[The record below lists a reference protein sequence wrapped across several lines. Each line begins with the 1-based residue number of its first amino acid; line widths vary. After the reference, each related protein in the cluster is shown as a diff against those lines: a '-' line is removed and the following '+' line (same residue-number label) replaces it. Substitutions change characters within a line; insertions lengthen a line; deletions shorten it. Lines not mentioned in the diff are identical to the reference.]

1 MKIFL
6 SLENSEENRELT
18 SLLKKLE
25 QYEIT
30 DHFDSRYKTTVIV
43 NGPLTQLSEM
53 LLKDHTLT
61 EKISE
66 ILLVGGSDSYGDVT
80 PVAEKN
86 IYADP
91 ESAQHVF
98 LSGIPI
104 VMFGLNITRQLDN
117 KGLIPLIFLLE
128 PSVFCTEECGVLV
141 ETKGHITR
149 GMTVTDLYSDK
160 QFDNHYVQII
170 KEIDLPK
177 YQQFVRSLKQKN
189 RF

>member
-1 MKIFL
+1 
-6 SLENSEENRELT
+6 
-18 SLLKKLE
+18 
-25 QYEIT
+25 
-30 DHFDSRYKTTVIV
+30 
-43 NGPLTQLSEM
+43 M

-61 EKISE
+61 EKINE

-117 KGLIPLIFLLE
+117 KGLIPLIFLLA
-128 PSVFCTEECGVLV
+128 G
-141 ETKGHITR
+141 R
-149 GMTVTDLYSDK
+149 
-160 QFDNHYVQII
+160 
-170 KEIDLPK
+170 
-177 YQQFVRSLKQKN
+177 
-189 RF
+189 

>member
-6 SLENSEENRELT
+6 SLENSEENRELA

-128 PSVFCTEECGVLV
+128 PSVFCTEKCGVLV

-177 YQQFVRSLKQKN
+177 YQQFVRSLKQ
-189 RF
+189 

>member
-6 SLENSEENRELT
+6 SLENTAENRELS
-18 SLLKKLE
+18 SLLKSLE
-25 QYEIT
+25 QFEIT
-30 DHFDSRYKTTVIV
+30 DHFDNENKTTVIV

-53 LLKDHTLT
+53 LLKDHTLADR
-61 EKISE
+61 IAE

-104 VMFGLNITRQLDN
+104 VMFGLNITRNLEQKALV
-117 KGLIPLIFLLE
+117 PLAYMLE

-141 ETKGHITR
+141 ETRGHITR

-160 QFDNHYVQII
+160 QFDYHYVKIVTS
-170 KEIDLPK
+170 IDLPA
-177 YQQFVRSLKQKN
+177 YQLLVKTLN
-189 RF
+189 H

>member
-6 SLENSEENRELT
+6 SLENTAENRELT

-30 DHFDSRYKTTVIV
+30 DHFDRDNKTTVIV

-53 LLKDHTLT
+53 LLKDHTLA
-61 EKISE
+61 ERIAE

-104 VMFGLNITRQLDN
+104 IMFGLNITRNLEQKTLV
-117 KGLIPLIFLLE
+117 PLAYLLE
-128 PSVFCTEECGVLV
+128 PSIFCTEECGVLV
-141 ETKGHITR
+141 ETRGHITR
-149 GMTVTDLYSDK
+149 GMTITDLYSDK

-170 KEIDLPK
+170 KDMDLPK
-177 YQQFVRSLKQKN
+177 YQQFVRSMKQ
-189 RF
+189 